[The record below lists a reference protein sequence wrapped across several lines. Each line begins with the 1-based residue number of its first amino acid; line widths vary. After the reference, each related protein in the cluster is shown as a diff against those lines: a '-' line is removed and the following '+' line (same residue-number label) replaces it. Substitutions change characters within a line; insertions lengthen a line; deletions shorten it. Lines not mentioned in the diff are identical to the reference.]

1 MEMQFSELLATIQ
14 GAGYDVFDAR
24 GLPVDQE
31 HQPYL
36 EDENLMSKRARIE
49 FRSPRVGESRGTVA
63 DVAVGQHLFQVR
75 GEWHGVQELRHVVDG
90 HRIADDR
97 SAGFG
102 Y

>member
-1 MEMQFSELLATIQ
+1 MKMQFSELLATIQ

-24 GLPVDQE
+24 GLPVDRGR
-31 HQPYL
+31 QPYL

-49 FRSPRVGESRGTVA
+49 FRRPRDGESRGTVA
-63 DVAVGQHLFQVR
+63 DVAVGRRLFQVR
-75 GEWHGVQELRHVVDG
+75 GEWHSVQDLRHLVDDRG
-90 HRIADDR
+90 SFDDR